1 MGARSADG
9 DASRRLGIRSGADT
23 KESNELL
30 IFETESFVLLS
41 NLNACSSFSGG
52 RSSLKS
58 GHFLRR
64 KLKDDR

>member
-9 DASRRLGIRSGADT
+9 DAPRRLGIRSGADT

-41 NLNACSSFSGG
+41 NS
-52 RSSLKS
+52 
-58 GHFLRR
+58 
-64 KLKDDR
+64 KLF